1 MSVNYQGHRAAR
13 TKPGIWQG
21 EASAKPFYPPA
32 QPISERQ
39 KALWQGL
46 NQYVIERGAAL
57 TTIPNI
63 FPARLETHPD
73 SPLPA
78 KLRELGWDVVFREK
92 QTRLGPQIETHDAKG
107 REKPKP
113 SFGNS
118 YGFHTVDVYDI
129 ALPPR

>member
-1 MSVNYQGHRAAR
+1 
-13 TKPGIWQG
+13 
-21 EASAKPFYPPA
+21 
-32 QPISERQ
+32 
-39 KALWQGL
+39 
-46 NQYVIERGAAL
+46 VIERGAAL
-57 TTIPNI
+57 TSIPNI

-92 QTRLGPQIETHDAKG
+92 QTRLGPQIETH
-107 REKPKP
+107 

-118 YGFHTVDVYDI
+118 YGFRTVDVYDT